1 MTTIAA
7 LLTRLFTGPL
17 IDTVLK
23 TIETARAR
31 NLSEARLRT
40 ELQEAITQAITEVA
54 TTELQAR
61 RDILLAELR
70 GESLLQ
76 RLWRPIVALTFAF
89 ILLFYALILPIAV
102 DWFGLPPVRVGDTLL
117 GWIMTSVN
125 IALGGYIG
133 GRTLEKMALGLRR
146 RASP

>member
-7 LLTRLFTGPL
+7 LLARLLTGPL
-17 IDTVLK
+17 IDAVLN
-23 TIETARAR
+23 TIDAARAR
-31 NLSEARLRT
+31 NLSEGRLRA

-61 RDILLAELR
+61 RDILLAELH